1 MNLKNAFLLNCLLAG
16 AFGLAF
22 LIVPAQLMGQYGV
35 HLMPKAGIFVARL
48 LGASMIGVGLVSW
61 FASARA
67 TGDLRTNLALSFF
80 VADALGFLVSL
91 MAMVNGVVNS
101 MGWSVVLIYLVLALA
116 FGYFAL
122 VRKG

>member
-1 MNLKNAFLLNCLLAG
+1 MNLKNAFLLNFVLSA

-22 LIVPAQLMGQYGV
+22 LIAPAQLLGQYGV
-35 HLMPKAGIFVARL
+35 ILMPKAGILLARL
-48 LGASMIGVGLVSW
+48 FGAAMVGIGLVSW

-80 VADALGFLVSL
+80 VVDALAFLVTL
-91 MAMVNGVVNS
+91 MAMVDGVLNG
-101 MGWSVVLIYLVLALA
+101 MGWSAVLIYLLMGLA
-116 FGYFAL
+116 FGYFSL